1 MTLLRPSSVGSGSG
15 GAGGGSQPSADGG
28 LALPEPVV
36 DTRHDGRVYAILALV
51 ALAVAALSLTFPS
64 TPAYDPWAWII
75 WGREIVH
82 GTLITTDGPSWK
94 PLPAVFTTIFAPF
107 GSAAPNLWLL
117 IARSGAALAVLMC
130 FKLAARIAAFTRDAV
145 DPAAGWLARAASLAP
160 AWVGGLLA
168 AWALAATGDFASEAA
183 RGYSEGLAIAFTLIA
198 IERAAAGH
206 HRQAFALGTVIA
218 WERPESWI
226 AWGIYGLWLMW
237 RDRGSRPLVIG
248 LALLTLAVWFVP
260 QRLGSSSFTSSVSRA
275 QVIDQGSPQTAAF
288 PFWSELWQRA
298 LPSVLGRA
306 KFVVLLGMVAGAWD
320 LVRRRTS
327 LRSWLHAERYRAGR
341 WICLLALAGVAWW
354 LVISIETQDGFSG
367 NVRYVRIGSA
377 LLDVAAG
384 GALGWG
390 AYALRRL
397 VARLRA
403 RHGAGSRA
411 PLGAATSVLAALVL
425 VIAFALLPTG
435 WVGNRATSPSSLRH
449 DLHYQALLRE
459 NFSSVINA
467 AGGYQAINRCGH
479 AITGNYEV
487 TMLAWYLHLPIDK
500 VGDSPAVNAAGEAP
514 VPAGDWPKVV
524 FQAGAVSVN
533 RMQPLHRT
541 ISGWKREGASYT
553 VTASPTVTLYR
564 ECPAS

>member
-1 MTLLRPSSVGSGSG
+1 MTLLRSSSSSGD
-15 GAGGGSQPSADGG
+15 ADGSSS
-28 LALPEPVV
+28 AVTVATTSPAPVA
-36 DTRHDGRVYAILALV
+36 DTRHDGRVYLILALA
-51 ALAVAALSLTFPS
+51 ALAIAALSLTFPS

-82 GTLITTDGPSWK
+82 GTLITNDGPSWK
-94 PLPAVFTTIFAPF
+94 PLPVVFTTIFAPL

-117 IARSGAALAVLMC
+117 VSRWGAALAVLMC
-130 FKLAARIAAFTRDAV
+130 FKVAARVAAFTRGAV
-145 DPAAGWLARAASLAP
+145 DPAAGWLARAAGLAP
-160 AWVGGLLA
+160 AWAGGLLA
-168 AWALAATGDFASEAA
+168 AWAMAATGDFASEAA

-226 AWGIYGLWLMW
+226 AWGIYGIWLMW
-237 RDRGSRPLVIG
+237 RDRGSRALVIG

-275 QVIDQGSPQTAAF
+275 QVIDKGSPQTTAF

-298 LPSVLGRA
+298 LPSVLGRG
-306 KFVVLLGMVAGAWD
+306 KLLVLLGMVAGAWD
-320 LVRRRTS
+320 LVRRRVS
-327 LRSWLHAERYRAGR
+327 FREWLHADRYRAGR

-377 LLDVAAG
+377 LVDVAAG
-384 GALGWG
+384 AALGWG

-397 VARLRA
+397 VARLRD
-403 RHGAGSRA
+403 RNDAGSRA
-411 PLGAATSVLAALVL
+411 PLGAATSPLVALMLL
-425 VIAFALLPTG
+425 VAFALLPTG
-435 WVGNRATSPSSLRH
+435 WIGSRATTPSALRH
-449 DLHYQALLRE
+449 DLHYQALLRQ
-459 NFSSVINA
+459 NFSTLISK

-479 AITGNYEV
+479 AITENYQV

-514 VPAGDWPKVV
+514 VPAGHWPKVV
-524 FQAGAVSVN
+524 FQAASVDN
-533 RMQPLHRT
+533 NQVQPFHRT
-541 ISGWKREGASYT
+541 ISGWKREGARYT

-564 ECPAS
+564 ECPGS